1 MKRSRTLAAA
11 AACLTFTLAGCSSS
25 TDDLGTRTGGG
36 GGGGTSSEDELV
48 VGFSVYDM
56 QYEFFQDMEAG
67 TREAVESRGWQFE
80 LHDEKSDENEMV
92 TGAQA
97 LLDGGVDVLIISPFK
112 PDALGPIVAK
122 AEQLGT
128 PVIVND
134 IGGGGTPYDAIVIS
148 DNENGGVQA
157 AEYIDEQIQASGV
170 TSKKVVSITCEP
182 SAVYAA
188 RRNEGFRTKIE
199 ELGYEVVT
207 ELSGN
212 SKAEEAYKIMK
223 DALAKDPDVAGVFA
237 CNDPMAVAAS
247 NAITDAGKDPVK
259 DITTVGFNGDAEAV
273 TAIQAGQ
280 LAATVAQDPSA
291 MGALTVDLAA
301 QAIDGE
307 ELPFDNADER
317 EVYQD
322 VTLVTPENVADYAG

>member
-1 MKRSRTLAAA
+1 MKRSKIFLAATA
-11 AACLTFTLAGCSSS
+11 TTLTMAVAGCSSS
-25 TDDLGTRTGGG
+25 NDDAAAPSGTK
-36 GGGGTSSEDELV
+36 SSASSASKRV

-56 QYEFFQDMEAG
+56 QYEYFQNMEAG
-67 TREAVESRGWQFE
+67 TRKAVESRGWEFK
-80 LHDEKSDENEMV
+80 LHDEKGDENEMV

-97 LLDGGVDVLIISPFK
+97 LLDQGVDVLIISPFK

-122 AEQLGT
+122 AKQLGT
-128 PVIVND
+128 PVIVDD

-157 AEYIDEQIQASGV
+157 ADFMDKQIKASPGR
-170 TSKKVVSITCEP
+170 SKKVVSITCEP

-188 RRNEGFRTKIE
+188 RRNKGFRSEIE
-199 ELGYEVVT
+199 KLGYKVVT

-259 DITTVGFNGDAEAV
+259 AITTVGFNGDAEAI
-273 TAIQAGQ
+273 TAIKAGK
-280 LAATVAQDPSA
+280 LSATVAQDPSA

-301 QAIDGE
+301 QVLDGKK
-307 ELPFDNADER
+307 LTFDNPADR
-317 EVYQD
+317 EVYQK
-322 VTLVTPENVADYAG
+322 VTLVTKDNVADYAG

>member
-1 MKRSRTLAAA
+1 MKRTKFLAVGVAA
-11 AACLTFTLAGCSSS
+11 LAMTLAGCSNS
-25 TDDLGTRTGGG
+25 TDDPGSATDGGG
-36 GGGGTSSEDELV
+36 GDDTIT

-56 QYEFFQDMEAG
+56 QYEFFQQMEAG
-67 TREAVESRGWQFE
+67 TKAAVEAQGWE
-80 LHDEKSDENEMV
+80 YKLHDEKSDENEMV

-97 LLDGGVDVLIISPFK
+97 LLDEGVDVLIISPFK
-112 PDALGPIVAK
+112 PDALGPIIAK
-122 AEQLGT
+122 AKELGT
-128 PVIVND
+128 PVIVDD

-157 AEYIDEQIQASGV
+157 AEYMDAQIKANGV
-170 TSKKVVSITCEP
+170 KSKKVVSITCEP

-188 RRNEGFRTKIE
+188 RRNVGFVDTIEG
-199 ELGYEVVT
+199 LGYEVVT

-237 CNDPMAVAAS
+237 CNDPMGVAAT

-259 DITTVGFNGDAEAV
+259 DIVTVGFNGDAEAL
-273 TAIQAGQ
+273 TAIKGGTMS
-280 LAATVAQDPSA
+280 ATVAQDPEA
-291 MGALTVDLAA
+291 MGALTVDLAKD
-301 QAIDGE
+301 AIDGTD
-307 ELPFDNADER
+307 LPYDNADDR

-322 VTLVTPENVADYAG
+322 VTLVTPDNVADFG

>member
-1 MKRSRTLAAA
+1 MKRFKHLALAAA
-11 AACLTFTLAGCSSS
+11 SLTLALSACSSS
-25 TDDLGTRTGGG
+25 TDDSGDGGKDK
-36 GGGGTSSEDELV
+36 SSEDKLV

-56 QYEFFQDMEAG
+56 QYEFFQKMAEG
-67 TREAVESRGWQFE
+67 TQSAVEAKGWEFK

-97 LLDGGVDVLIISPFK
+97 LLDQGVDVLIISPFK
-112 PDALGPIVAK
+112 PDALGPIIAK
-122 AEQLGT
+122 ADQMDV
-128 PVIVND
+128 PVIVDD

-148 DNENGGVQA
+148 DNEDGGVQA
-157 AEYIDEQIQASGV
+157 AEYMDAQIKAAGT

-188 RRNEGFRTKIE
+188 RRNEGFRAKVE

-247 NAITDAGKDPVK
+247 NAIADAGKDPVK
-259 DITTVGFNGDAEAV
+259 DIVTVGFNGDEEAL
-273 TAIQAGQ
+273 TAIEKGQ
-280 LAATVAQDPSA
+280 LSATIAQDPSA
-291 MGALTVDLAA
+291 MGELTVELAA
-301 QAIDGE
+301 TAVEGGD
-307 ELPFDNADER
+307 LPFDNAEDR

-322 VTLVTPENVADYAG
+322 VTLITPENVADAR

>member
-1 MKRSRTLAAA
+1 MKRTKFLAVGAAA
-11 AACLTFTLAGCSSS
+11 LALTLAGCSSS
-25 TDDLGTRTGGG
+25 TDGGKASDGGG
-36 GGGGTSSEDELV
+36 DGNIT

-56 QYEFFQDMEAG
+56 QYEFFQKMEAG
-67 TREAVESRGWQFE
+67 TKAAVEAKGWDYV

-97 LLDGGVDVLIISPFK
+97 LLDQGVDVLIISPFK
-112 PDALGPIVAK
+112 PDALGPIIAK
-122 AEQLGT
+122 AKQLDV
-128 PVIVND
+128 PVIVDD

-157 AEYIDEQIQASGV
+157 AEYLDKQIRANGSA
-170 TSKKVVSITCEP
+170 SKKVVSITCEP

-188 RRNEGFRTKIE
+188 RRNVGFVDTIKG
-199 ELGYEVVT
+199 LGYEVVT

-247 NAITDAGKDPVK
+247 NAITDAGKNPVK
-259 DITTVGFNGDAEAV
+259 DIVTVGFNGDAEAL
-273 TAIQAGQ
+273 TAIKGGT
-280 LAATVAQDPSA
+280 LSATVAQDPKA
-291 MGALTVDLAA
+291 MGALTVDLAKNA
-301 QAIDGE
+301 VDGTK
-307 ELPFDNADER
+307 LPYDNAAER

-322 VTLVTPENVADYAG
+322 VKLITPENIASVG

>member
-1 MKRSRTLAAA
+1 MKSIKLAALA
-11 AACLTFTLAGCSSS
+11 ASFVLAVTGCSSS
-25 TDDLGTRTGGG
+25 TDDNGSTGSD
-36 GGGGTSSEDELV
+36 SSSSDKLV

-56 QYEFFQDMEAG
+56 QYEYFQKMEQG
-67 TREAVESRGWQFE
+67 TRDAVEAKGWEFK

-97 LLDGGVDVLIISPFK
+97 LLDQGVDVLIISPFK

-122 AEQLGT
+122 ADQMGV
-128 PVIVND
+128 PVIVDD

-157 AEYIDEQIQASGV
+157 ADYIDEQLQANGA

-188 RRNEGFRTKIE
+188 RRNAGFRTEIE
-199 ELGYEVVT
+199 KLGYDVVT

-223 DALAKDPDVAGVFA
+223 DALAKNPDVAGVFA

-259 DITTVGFNGDAEAV
+259 DIVTVGFNGDAEAI
-273 TAIQAGQ
+273 TAIEQGQ
-280 LAATVAQDPSA
+280 LSATVAQDPAA

-301 QAIDGE
+301 DAVDGSD
-307 ELPFDNADER
+307 LPFDNADDR

-322 VTLVTPENVADYAG
+322 VTLVTPDNVADFAG

>member
-1 MKRSRTLAAA
+1 MKNLRILAVAAASLTLALSA
-11 AACLTFTLAGCSSS
+11 CSSS
-25 TDDLGTRTGGG
+25 TDDTSASEGGDSAK
-36 GGGGTSSEDELV
+36 SSEDALV

-56 QYEFFQDMEAG
+56 QYEYFQKMEEG
-67 TREAVESRGWQFE
+67 TREAVESRGWEFK

-97 LLDGGVDVLIISPFK
+97 LLDQGVDVLIISPFK

-122 AEQLGT
+122 ADQMGV
-128 PVIVND
+128 PVIVDD
-134 IGGGGTPYDAIVIS
+134 IGGGGAPYDAIVIS
-148 DNENGGVQA
+148 DNEDGGVQA
-157 AEYIDEQIQASGV
+157 ADYIDQQLQSMKGA
-170 TSKKVVSITCEP
+170 SKKVVSITCEP

-188 RRNEGFRTKIE
+188 RRNEGFRSKIE

-223 DALAKDPDVAGVFA
+223 DALAKDSDIAGVFA

-247 NAITDAGKDPVK
+247 NAILDAGKDPVK
-259 DITTVGFNGDAEAV
+259 DIVTVGFNGDAEAL
-273 TAIQAGQ
+273 TAIDAGQ
-280 LAATVAQDPSA
+280 LSATVAQDPSA

-301 QAIDGE
+301 DAVDGKD
-307 ELPFDNADER
+307 LPFDNADDR
-317 EVYQD
+317 EVYEG
-322 VTLVTPENVADYAG
+322 VTLINPDNVADYLG

>member
-1 MKRSRTLAAA
+1 MKRYKHVALAAA
-11 AACLTFTLAGCSSS
+11 ALSLALSACSSS
-25 TDDLGTRTGGG
+25 TDGGG
-36 GGGGTSSEDELV
+36 DGGSDRQADDTLT

-56 QYEFFQDMEAG
+56 QYEFFQKMAEG
-67 TREAVESRGWQFE
+67 TQAAVEAKGWEFE

-97 LLDGGVDVLIISPFK
+97 LLDQGVDVLIISPFK
-112 PDALGPIVAK
+112 PDALGPIIAK
-122 AEQLGT
+122 ANQMDV

-148 DNENGGVQA
+148 DNEDGGVQA
-157 AEYIDEQIQASGV
+157 AEYIDEQIKANGSS
-170 TSKKVVSITCEP
+170 SKKVVSITCEP

-188 RRNEGFRTKIE
+188 RRNDGFRATIE
-199 ELGYEVVT
+199 GLGYEVVT

-212 SKAEEAYKIMK
+212 SKAEEAYKIMN

-247 NAITDAGKDPVK
+247 NAIADAGRDPVK
-259 DITTVGFNGDAEAV
+259 DIVTVGFNGDAEAL
-273 TAIQAGQ
+273 TAIEKGQ
-280 LAATVAQDPSA
+280 LSATVAQDPAA
-291 MGALTVDLAA
+291 MGELTVDLAA
-301 QAIDGE
+301 TAVEGGD
-307 ELPFDNADER
+307 LPFDNAEER

-322 VTLVTPENVADYAG
+322 VTLITPDNVADAS

>member
-1 MKRSRTLAAA
+1 MKSIKIAAVAASLLLAATA
-11 AACLTFTLAGCSSS
+11 CSSS
-25 TDDLGTRTGGG
+25 TDDDDKAKGND
-36 GGGGTSSEDELV
+36 SSSSDKLK

-56 QYEFFQDMEAG
+56 QYEYFQKMEEG
-67 TREAVESRGWQFE
+67 TKAAVEEQGWDYV

-97 LLDGGVDVLIISPFK
+97 LLDQGVDVLIISPFK

-122 AEQLGT
+122 ADQMGV
-128 PVIVND
+128 PVIVDD

-148 DNENGGVQA
+148 DNEDGGTQA
-157 AEYIDEQIQASGV
+157 ADYIDEQIKSLGI

-188 RRNEGFRTKIE
+188 RRNVGFRTEIE
-199 ELGYEVVT
+199 SLGYEVVT

-223 DALAKDPDVAGVFA
+223 DALAKNDDIAGVFS

-247 NAITDAGKDPVK
+247 NAVLDAGKDPVK
-259 DITTVGFNGDAEAV
+259 DMVTVGFNGDAEAI
-273 TAIQAGQ
+273 TAIQGGQ
-280 LAATVAQDPSA
+280 LSATVAQDPAA
-291 MGALTVDLAA
+291 MGALTVELAA
-301 QAIDGE
+301 DAIDGDD
-307 ELPFDNADER
+307 LPFDNADDR
-317 EVYQD
+317 EVYQG
-322 VTLVTPENVADYAG
+322 VTLVTPDNAADFAG

>member
-1 MKRSRTLAAA
+1 MKRNKLLAGAAA
-11 AACLTFTLAGCSSS
+11 SVILGISACSSA
-25 TDDLGTRTGGG
+25 TDDNGGSGSGSGGDGGG
-36 GGGGTSSEDELV
+36 SGEGIV
-48 VGFSVYDM
+48 IGFSVYDM
-56 QYEFFQDMEAG
+56 QYEFFQKMEEG
-67 TREAVESRGWQFE
+67 TRAAAGERSWEFR

-97 LLDGGVDVLIISPFK
+97 LLDQGVDVLVISPFK
-112 PDALGPIVAK
+112 PDALGPIINK
-122 AEQLGT
+122 AQQLGI

-157 AEYIDEQIQASGV
+157 AEYIDEQIQAMGLESQ
-170 TSKKVVSITCEP
+170 KVVSITCEP

-188 RRNEGFRTKIE
+188 RRNIGFRNTIE
-199 ELGYEVVT
+199 ELGYDVVT

-223 DALAKDPDVAGVFA
+223 DALAKNPDVAGVFA

-247 NAITDAGKDPVK
+247 NAIRDAGLDPVN
-259 DITTVGFNGDAEAV
+259 DIVTVGFNGDAEAL
-273 TAIQAGQ
+273 TAIEAGQ
-280 LAATVAQDPSA
+280 LSATVAQDPSA
-291 MGALTVDLAA
+291 MGALTIELAA
-301 QAIDGE
+301 ALLDGE

-322 VTLVTPENVADYAG
+322 VVRITPENVADFTG

>member
-1 MKRSRTLAAA
+1 MKSIKIAAVAASLLLAAT
-11 AACLTFTLAGCSSS
+11 ACSNS
-25 TDDLGTRTGGG
+25 TDDDDSKGSD
-36 GGGGTSSEDELV
+36 SSSDDKLK

-56 QYEFFQDMEAG
+56 QYEFFQKMEEG
-67 TREAVESRGWQFE
+67 TKAAVEAKGWDYV

-97 LLDGGVDVLIISPFK
+97 LLDQGVDVLIISPFK
-112 PDALGPIVAK
+112 PDALGPIIAK
-122 AEQLGT
+122 ADEMGV

-148 DNENGGVQA
+148 DNENGGTQA
-157 AEYIDEQIQASGV
+157 ATYIDEQIKSLGI

-188 RRNEGFRTKIE
+188 RRNIGFRTQIE
-199 ELGYEVVT
+199 SLGYEVVT

-223 DALAKDPDVAGVFA
+223 DALAKNDDIAGVFS

-247 NAITDAGKDPVK
+247 NAVLDAGKDPVK
-259 DITTVGFNGDAEAV
+259 DMVSVGFNGDAEAI
-273 TAIQAGQ
+273 TAIQEGQ
-280 LAATVAQDPSA
+280 LSATVAQDPEA

-301 QAIDGE
+301 DAVDGT
-307 ELPFDNADER
+307 ELPFDNAEDR

-322 VTLVTPENVADYAG
+322 VILVTPENAADFAG